1 MLLDFLERFNESMN
15 VAIFL
20 PGWIGDAVMA
30 TPAIRALKLH
40 FPSGKFVCVSKSYVA
55 PILAGNPWF
64 DSMILT
70 GGKKDLSLLEAASQ
84 LKKEKI
90 DVAVLFPNSFRAGLL
105 AWMGGCKRSIGF
117 NRYFRKW
124 LLSDS
129 LESPQNAKGEFI
141 PSPAID
147 SYNQLAMV
155 AGAPNPGYEM
165 QLFTSTVEEEMAEQ
179 VWRFAAFKDKPE
191 VICLNPGAAFGASK
205 LWPAEHFASLGR
217 ELIRLRGA
225 GILVMCGPKES
236 ELALRIT
243 SLIGHPSARCLAEPG
258 MPDLSLGLSKACIKK
273 CQLLVTTDSGPR
285 HFAAAFNKPVVS
297 LFGPTH
303 IEWTD
308 TYHKKEINLQKKL
321 PCGPCQKRVCPLEH
335 QCMKELMPLDVLSAG
350 VSLLDRQLESARF
363 LRSVG

>member
-1 MLLDFLERFNESMN
+1 MN
-15 VAIFL
+15 VAVFL

-30 TPAIRALKLH
+30 TPAISALKRH
-40 FPSGKFVCVSKSYVA
+40 FQTGRFICVSKAYVS

-64 DSMILT
+64 DSTILT
-70 GGKKDLSLLEAASQ
+70 GGKNGLSILQAASQ

-90 DVAVLFPNSFRAGLL
+90 DVAVLFPNSFRAGLISWL
-105 AWMGGCKRSIGF
+105 GGCKRSIGF

-124 LLSDS
+124 MLTDS
-129 LESPQNAKGEFI
+129 LEAQRDSKGGFL
-141 PSPAID
+141 PSPVID
-147 SYNQLAMV
+147 SYNQLAMA
-155 AGAPNPGYEM
+155 AGASDPGYEM
-165 QLFTSTVEEEMAEQ
+165 QLFTSPAEKELAEQ
-179 VWRFAAFKDKPE
+179 VWRFASFKDKPE

-205 LWPAEHFASLGR
+205 LWPAEHFASLAR

-225 GILVMCGPKES
+225 GILIMCGPKES
-236 ELALRIT
+236 ELALRIS
-243 SLIGHPSARCLAEPG
+243 SLIDHPSARCLAEPG
-258 MPDLSLGLSKACIKK
+258 MPDLSLGLSKVIIQK

-308 TYHKKEINLQKKL
+308 TYHKKEIKLQKKL
-321 PCGPCQKRVCPLEH
+321 PCGPCQKRVCPFGHE
-335 QCMKELMPLDVLSAG
+335 CMKELSPLDVLGAAIR
-350 VSLLDRQLESARF
+350 LLDEQLESKRF